1 MSKMNDAVN
10 AMIVPTL
17 STVEGRTDAL
27 EALSNAIAAVIAVSV
42 NGDQRAAEEML
53 MGTEGYIQG
62 CLADKLRMIRAMRR

>member
-10 AMIVPTL
+10 ALIMPAMK
-17 STVEGRTDAL
+17 TVEGRADAI
-27 EALSNAIAAVIAVSV
+27 EALANGMAAVIAISV

-62 CLADKLRMIRAMRR
+62 CLADKLRMIRAMR